1 MPEEVLHA
9 GSRERGGVS
18 LVAVRG
24 GGALF
29 APPRRFSSRACR
41 GAGGLRGSR
50 APRAARGGACAR
62 RVTRRDGACR
72 AAPRELSWGAGSA
85 RVLVPRALSLPV
97 ADLPGALSLDLMQ
110 CDRILGVPTLLQLHR
125 PGSRASVLH
134 PAPRVQRGESSR
146 ARRMCASRVASM
158 LGQGVVRRVGW
169 PRRAIQGRQG
179 EAHRNGPALQPI
191 AVPTNTADESSAED
205 ELSAPS
211 HVGRRFQDAQVRSAG
226 TRIQRGGALSR
237 PGPLFRLSRRRGRVP
252 CKERALFPA
261 WMCSLCAGGLRP

>member
-1 MPEEVLHA
+1 M
-9 GSRERGGVS
+9 
-18 LVAVRG
+18 
-24 GGALF
+24 F

-50 APRAARGGACAR
+50 APRAARGEACAR

-110 CDRILGVPTLLQLHR
+110 CDRILGVPTLLQLHH
-125 PGSRASVLH
+125 PGLRASVLH
-134 PAPRVQRGESSR
+134 PAPWVQRGESSP
-146 ARRMCASRVASM
+146 ARRMWASRDASM
-158 LGQGVVRRVGW
+158 LGVVRRVGW

-179 EAHRNGPALQPI
+179 EAKRNGPALQPV

-211 HVGRRFQDAQVRSAG
+211 HVGRRFQDARVRSAG
-226 TRIQRGGALSR
+226 TRIQRGDALSR
-237 PGPLFRLSRRRGRVP
+237 PRPLCRLSRRRGRMP
-252 CKERALFPA
+252 CKERALFAA